1 MESATL
7 RRVPQLSNAIQL
19 GLIFGLLLLA
29 AVAWAMTGDRMGGM
43 DAGPGTD
50 LGGLG
55 FWVTAWVVMMA
66 AMMFPS
72 IAPMV
77 LMYAR
82 IEEGKRERDQ
92 RVQAGTTA
100 LFVAGYLVT
109 WAVAGLVGYALIE
122 GVRALDIGFLAW
134 DSGGPYVAGAVIVA
148 AGIYQLTP
156 MKDACL
162 RRCRSPMGFLLT
174 SWRPGR
180 TGALQMGM
188 EHGGWCVGCCW
199 GLMAALF
206 ALGVMSIGWMVMIAA
221 LIAIEKLLPWKA
233 VANRSIAL
241 LLVVLGLGVAFF
253 ADDVPGLTLP
263 DSPEA
268 QAAMDSMGMG
278 GGSMNDSQMQ
288 DQGKPMQDQAK
299 PMPDQ
304 GNGMQDQMPGKDKSM
319 PPRAARWECPSTA
332 WLRARPGRSSAR
344 RCAANSPG
352 RRRTSRPP
360 TRSSAIPGSSTG
372 SQRTS
377 RWRRRRGSSTS
388 RGERGNS
395 ADTWPATG
403 RWP

>member
-7 RRVPQLSNAIQL
+7 RRVPQLSSAVQL
-19 GLIFGLLLLA
+19 GLIFGLILLA
-29 AVAWAMTGDRMGGM
+29 AIAWALTGDRMAGM

-77 LMYAR
+77 VMYAR
-82 IEEGKRERDQ
+82 IEEGKRQNDQ
-92 RVQAGTTA
+92 PTEAGTTA
-100 LFVAGYLVT
+100 LFVGGYLVT
-109 WAVAGLVGYALIE
+109 WAAAGLIGYAIIE
-122 GVRALDIGFLAW
+122 GGRALDLGFLAW

-156 MKDACL
+156 LKDACL
-162 RRCRSPMGFLLT
+162 RRCRSPMMFLLT
-174 SWRPGR
+174 AWRPGR
-180 TGALQMGM
+180 MGALRMGM

-221 LIAIEKLLPWKA
+221 LIATEKLLPWKA

-241 LLVVLGLGVAFF
+241 LLVVLGIGVAFF
-253 ADDVPGLTLP
+253 AADVPGLTLP

-278 GGSMNDSQMQ
+278 GGSMGEEQMNDNDTPMQ
-288 DQGKPMQDQAK
+288 DQGGSMQGK
-299 PMPDQ
+299 MPTRTEPMPQ
-304 GNGMQDQMPGKDKSM
+304 
-319 PPRAARWECPSTA
+319 
-332 WLRARPGRSSAR
+332 GRSM
-344 RCAANSPG
+344 G
-352 RRRTSRPP
+352 MK
-360 TRSSAIPGSSTG
+360 
-372 SQRTS
+372 
-377 RWRRRRGSSTS
+377 
-388 RGERGNS
+388 
-395 ADTWPATG
+395 
-403 RWP
+403 

>member
-180 TGALQMGM
+180 AGALKMGM

-288 DQGKPMQDQAK
+288 GQGKPMQDQAK

-319 PPRAARWECPSTA
+319 PSQ
-332 WLRARPGRSSAR
+332 G
-344 RCAANSPG
+344 
-352 RRRTSRPP
+352 
-360 TRSSAIPGSSTG
+360 GSMG
-372 SQRTS
+372 M
-377 RWRRRRGSSTS
+377 
-388 RGERGNS
+388 
-395 ADTWPATG
+395 P
-403 RWP
+403 

>member
-7 RRVPQLSNAIQL
+7 RRVPPLSSTVQL

-77 LMYAR
+77 VMQAR
-82 IEEGKRERDQ
+82 IQDGKREQGRP
-92 RVQAGTTA
+92 VEAGATA

-109 WAVAGLVGYALIE
+109 WTAAGLLGYAIIE
-122 GVRALDIGFLAW
+122 SGRALDLGFLAW
-134 DSGGPYVAGAVIVA
+134 DNGGPYVAGAVIVA

-156 MKDACL
+156 LKDACL
-162 RRCRSPMGFLLT
+162 RRCRSPMMFLLT
-174 SWRPGR
+174 AWRPGR
-180 TGALQMGM
+180 VGALRMGM

-206 ALGVMSIGWMVMIAA
+206 ALGVMSIGWMVLIAA
-221 LIAIEKLLPWKA
+221 LIATEKLLPWR
-233 VANRSIAL
+233 VLANRGVAL
-241 LLVVLGLGVAFF
+241 LLIVLGLGVAF
-253 ADDVPGLTLP
+253 AAENVPGLTLP

-278 GGSMNDSQMQ
+278 RQGGDAMHEPGGSGMGGTNSSGDSGMG
-288 DQGKPMQDQAK
+288 DSPDAMPMK
-299 PMPDQ
+299 
-304 GNGMQDQMPGKDKSM
+304 
-319 PPRAARWECPSTA
+319 
-332 WLRARPGRSSAR
+332 
-344 RCAANSPG
+344 
-352 RRRTSRPP
+352 
-360 TRSSAIPGSSTG
+360 
-372 SQRTS
+372 
-377 RWRRRRGSSTS
+377 
-388 RGERGNS
+388 
-395 ADTWPATG
+395 
-403 RWP
+403 